1 MPRRRPP
8 VHRHLADRVCA
19 GDRDGTEPVCPP
31 GDRRAG
37 SGQHSC
43 ARRQRGRGGRRRG
56 DGCEVAAYPASGSG
70 RSTPS
75 PEQARRSPRFST
87 EARVAIEAGYLPAA
101 LARDIDWVDVSEQLV
116 QARAVKDPDEVEL
129 MRASIAVCD
138 AGQAAARANAA
149 PGISELDLW
158 AEVRGAMEA
167 AAETRLPVLADLVSG
182 PRTAE
187 IGGPPGIR
195 RARVGRPRPLRSR
208 PTGRRLLG
216 RLVRDVRGRR
226 AERRRA

>member
-1 MPRRRPP
+1 M
-8 VHRHLADRVCA
+8 L
-19 GDRDGTEPVCPP
+19 DG
-31 GDRRAG
+31 
-37 SGQHSC
+37 
-43 ARRQRGRGGRRRG
+43 
-56 DGCEVAAYPASGSG
+56 
-70 RSTPS
+70 
-75 PEQARRSPRFST
+75 
-87 EARVAIEAGYLPAA
+87 ARVAIEAGYLPAA
-101 LARDIDWVDVSEQLV
+101 LARDSTGWTSREQLV
-116 QARAVKDPDEVEL
+116 QARAVKDPDEIEL

-167 AAETRLPVLADLVSG
+167 AAGARLPVLADLVSG

-187 IGGPPGIR
+187 IGGPPGT
-195 RARVGRPRPLRSR
+195 RALAVGRPRPLRPR
-208 PTGRRLLG
+208 PAGRRLLG